1 MKTNYIIFAVLFLG
15 LAAKLQAQ
23 VGVNTTSPNSS
34 SVLHI
39 VGQDKPIML
48 PKISDP
54 TLLNGNT
61 KLKAGLF
68 FDNRT
73 GQKCLKYIQADGT
86 GSGCILT
93 TADVSTS
100 NIQNQSS
107 STVINVSATTFTN
120 LLPVVTFT
128 ASTVPRRIFI
138 SADIMRQV
146 TVATVGNCA
155 SLSLQIVLTNT
166 TDGTSTVVSS
176 DTAQFVPRVAG
187 ITDIYPVNSKMV
199 YTTLQKNK
207 VYTIS
212 YQYKKNSG
220 CGTPTTDQIINSN
233 LTAAAY

>member
-1 MKTNYIIFAVLFLG
+1 MKTNCIIFVVLVLG
-15 LAAKLQAQ
+15 LVTRFHAQ

-48 PKISDP
+48 PKVSDP

-61 KLKAGLF
+61 NLKAGLF
-68 FDNRT
+68 FDSRT
-73 GQKCLKYIQADGT
+73 GQKCLKYIQSDGA

-100 NIQNQSS
+100 SIQTQSS
-107 STVINVSATTFTN
+107 SSVVNVSATSFTN
-120 LLPVVTFT
+120 LLSVVTFT

-146 TVATVGNCA
+146 TVSTVGNCA

-166 TDGTSTVVSS
+166 TDGTSTIVSS
-176 DTAQFVPRVAG
+176 DNAYIVPRAAS
-187 ITDIYPVNSKMV
+187 ITDIYPISSKMV
-199 YTTLQKNK
+199 YTTLLKNK
-207 VYTIS
+207 AYTIS

-220 CGTPTTDQIINSN
+220 CGTPTTDRIISAN

>member
-1 MKTNYIIFAVLFLG
+1 MVLVLG
-15 LAAKLQAQ
+15 LVSRFHAQ

-48 PKISDP
+48 PKVSDP

-61 KLKAGLF
+61 NLKAGLF
-68 FDNRT
+68 FDSRT

-100 NIQNQSS
+100 SIQTQSS
-107 STVINVSATTFTN
+107 STVEDVTATSFTN
-120 LLPVVTFT
+120 LSPVVTFT

-146 TVATVGNCA
+146 TVSTVGNCA

-166 TDGTSTVVSS
+166 TDGTSTIVSS
-176 DTAQFVPRVAG
+176 DNAYIVPRAAS
-187 ITDIYPVNSKMV
+187 ITDIYPISSKMV
-199 YTTLQKNK
+199 YTTLLKNK
-207 VYTIS
+207 AYTIS

-220 CGTPTTDQIINSN
+220 CGTPTTDRIISAN